1 MIQRLNCC
9 HCFCFHRLTATV
21 YQRTSR
27 IRVVADFN
35 HGVTELRQRRRS
47 VSVSRAATQHRRR
60 RDAAILLPLR
70 KVYTFDLST
79 GVYIHPV
86 AYRVSQRNLTFCK
99 ESLQWKLQG
108 KDTRI
113 REVTRCEKFHF
124 EISPSQRYV
133 HSELRVNVS

>member
-47 VSVSRAATQHRRR
+47 VSVSRAASQHRRR
-60 RDAAILLPLR
+60 RDAATLSPLR
-70 KVYTFDLST
+70 VYTFDLSS
-79 GVYIHPV
+79 GVHTS
-86 AYRVSQRNLTFCK
+86 YRISCLGLSCLAEKFNLLQRER
-99 ESLQWKLQG
+99 ESLQCHFSRK
-108 KDTRI
+108 RYAY
-113 REVTRCEKFHF
+113 EKYVYEKWRF
-124 EISPSQRYV
+124 EIFSS
-133 HSELRVNVS
+133 